1 MLIFVVVV
9 LVCGCWKF
17 SSSWN
22 VLIGDFVCLY
32 YCVGMYEASSVRLI
46 FGNWRAADYLV
57 DMGPGSGVHGGEV
70 VAQRTPKEVMA
81 NSKSS
86 TGAYL
91 QGKMAVPLPTQ

>member
-1 MLIFVVVV
+1 MYASVEN
-9 LVCGCWKF
+9 LVAVGMYLSVI
-17 SSSWN
+17 SS
-22 VLIGDFVCLY
+22 CLY
-32 YCVGMYEASSVRLI
+32 NCVGMQEASSVRLI

-57 DMGPGSGVHGGEV
+57 DMGSGTGVHGGEV
-70 VAQRTPKEVMA
+70 VAQRTHKEMMA